1 LPVGSLVSFAKVI
14 IQAHIGDH
22 TSALMSAAQQI
33 AISSG
38 EPSPISCPSD
48 EPIAKQAETCRS

>member
-1 LPVGSLVSFAKVI
+1 LPVGNLVSFAEVI

-38 EPSPISCPSD
+38 ESSPMSCPSD
-48 EPIAKQAETCRS
+48 EPMAKQAEACRS